1 MAFEDRVAHRVEAAR
16 GNAKKVLGR
25 AVGNRR
31 LEASGRKDQATGN
44 LKRAASAV
52 RDAFR
57 R

>member
-1 MAFEDRVAHRVEAAR
+1 MAFEDRVAHRVQAAR